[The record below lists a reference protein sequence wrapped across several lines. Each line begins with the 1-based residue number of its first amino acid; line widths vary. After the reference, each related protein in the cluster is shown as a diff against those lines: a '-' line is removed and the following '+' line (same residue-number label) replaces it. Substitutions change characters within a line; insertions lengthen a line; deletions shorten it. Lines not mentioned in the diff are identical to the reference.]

1 MNAIGV
7 AQFGNPHGV
16 KWLLMVSEMDEYSE
30 NEIGSTSSGSPSVNK
45 TENVTFYFG
54 SSERGRSQPSPLK
67 VSRSVDSSSSE
78 EDEEEGEEGDRQTDS
93 PSSSSGE
100 SNAEKTTEKKSV
112 VTFSTSAPS
121 AVARSVLY
129 GKALRSRGSSSSFGG
144 EGDSPFHESDDAE
157 FGSSHA
163 HKQQAS
169 DASGSSPPPPKRMQQ
184 VGSGDGGTV
193 GTTSGAEYSDFAR
206 RMMVSCPVMCDC
218 PV

>member
-1 MNAIGV
+1 
-7 AQFGNPHGV
+7 
-16 KWLLMVSEMDEYSE
+16 MDEYSE
-30 NEIGSTSSGSPSVNK
+30 NESGSTSSGSPSVNK
-45 TENVTFYFG
+45 AENATFYFG
-54 SSERGRSQPSPLK
+54 SSERGRSQPSPFK

-100 SNAEKTTEKKSV
+100 SNTEKTTEKKSV

-157 FGSSHA
+157 FSSSHA
-163 HKQQAS
+163 HKRQAS
-169 DASGSSPPPPKRMQQ
+169 DASGSSPPPTKRTPQ
-184 VGSGDGGTV
+184 VGGSSDGGTV
-193 GTTSGAEYSDFAR
+193 GTISGAEYSDFAR

>member
-1 MNAIGV
+1 MPLVLRNLWV
-7 AQFGNPHGV
+7 PHAV
-16 KWLLMVSEMDEYSE
+16 KWLLAVGEMDDYSE
-30 NEIGSTSSGSPSVNK
+30 NESGSTSSGSPLVNK
-45 TENVTFYFG
+45 TENTTFYFE

-78 EDEEEGEEGDRQTDS
+78 EDEEEGEEADRQTDS

-100 SNAEKTTEKKSV
+100 SNAERTTEKKSV

-144 EGDSPFHESDDAE
+144 EGDSPLHESDDAE
-157 FGSSHA
+157 FSSSHA
-163 HKQQAS
+163 HKRQAS
-169 DASGSSPPPPKRMQQ
+169 DASGSSPPPPKRIQQ
-184 VGSGDGGTV
+184 VGGSDGGTV
-193 GTTSGAEYSDFAR
+193 GTISGAEYSDFAR
-206 RMMVSCPVMCDC
+206 RMMVSCPVICDC

>member
-1 MNAIGV
+1 
-7 AQFGNPHGV
+7 
-16 KWLLMVSEMDEYSE
+16 MDEYSE
-30 NEIGSTSSGSPSVNK
+30 NESGSSSSGSPSVNK
-45 TENVTFYFG
+45 TENATFYFG

-78 EDEEEGEEGDRQTDS
+78 EYEEGEEGDRQTDS

-100 SNAEKTTEKKSV
+100 SNAKKTTERKSV

-129 GKALRSRGSSSSFGG
+129 GKALRSRGSSSAFGG
-144 EGDSPFHESDDAE
+144 EGDSPFQESDDAE

-163 HKQQAS
+163 HKRQAS
-169 DASGSSPPPPKRMQQ
+169 DASGSSPPPPKRTPQ
-184 VGSGDGGTV
+184 VGSSDGGTV
-193 GTTSGAEYSDFAR
+193 STISGVEYSEFAR

>member
-1 MNAIGV
+1 
-7 AQFGNPHGV
+7 
-16 KWLLMVSEMDEYSE
+16 MDEYSE
-30 NEIGSTSSGSPSVNK
+30 NESGSTSSGSPSVNK
-45 TENVTFYFG
+45 AETATFYFG

-100 SNAEKTTEKKSV
+100 SNTEKTTEKKSV

-144 EGDSPFHESDDAE
+144 EGDSSSHEFESDDAQ
-157 FGSSHA
+157 FGPSHA
-163 HKQQAS
+163 HKRQAS
-169 DASGSSPPPPKRMQQ
+169 DASRSSPPPPKRTPQ
-184 VGSGDGGTV
+184 VAGSDVGTV
-193 GTTSGAEYSDFAR
+193 GTISGTEYSDFAR
-206 RMMVSCPVMCDC
+206 RMMVSCLVMCDC